1 MRFQRLTL
9 NKIYLI
15 KKKDDNS
22 CPETEEI
29 VFASL
34 DKGKAEA
41 KLEKLMPKIRW
52 GFGNWCISYSL
63 EEFNVS

>member
-1 MRFQRLTL
+1 M

-15 KKKDDNS
+15 KKKDDDTW
-22 CPETEEI
+22 PETEEI
-29 VFASL
+29 IFASFN
-34 DKGKAEA
+34 KEKAEA
-41 KLEKLMPKIRW
+41 KLEELMPKIRW

>member
-1 MRFQRLTL
+1 M
-9 NKIYLI
+9 
-15 KKKDDNS
+15 
-22 CPETEEI
+22 
-29 VFASL
+29 FASL